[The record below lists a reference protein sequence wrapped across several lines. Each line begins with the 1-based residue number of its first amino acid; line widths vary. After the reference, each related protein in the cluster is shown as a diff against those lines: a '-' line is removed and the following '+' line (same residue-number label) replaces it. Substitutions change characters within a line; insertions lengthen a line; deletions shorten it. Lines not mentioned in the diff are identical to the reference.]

1 MISLKNK
8 VAIVTGASTPKGIG
22 KATALKLAK
31 EGAKVVVTDI
41 TKNGDR
47 TAITAVV
54 NAIQERGGTA
64 MGIEVDVTNTQQIQ
78 ACIQQTLAEFG
89 RIDILFNNAG
99 TPVGVGPF
107 LELSERQF
115 QLSLDINLMGMVRF
129 CQSLI
134 PVMQEQ
140 GGGSI
145 INNSSLIGLG
155 GWSEYAAY
163 AVSKWGVV
171 GLTKSLATEFG
182 KDNIRVN
189 AVCPGMVAT
198 EMSDIEIN
206 GYAKEKG
213 LSFATAKK
221 ELGETYVPLGRYA
234 EPEEVADAVAYLA
247 SDAAKYITG
256 VALPVAGGLAPGL

>member
-1 MISLKNK
+1 MAILKGK
-8 VAIVTGASTPKGIG
+8 TAIVTGAGSPKGIG
-22 KATALKLAK
+22 RATAIKLAE
-31 EGAKVVVTDI
+31 EGASVVVTDLA
-41 TKNGDR
+41 KDGDDK
-47 TAITAVV
+47 AIMAVV
-54 NAIQERGGTA
+54 HSIQERGGKA
-64 MGIEVDVTNTQQIQ
+64 IGVEVDVTNTKQIQ
-78 ACIQQTLAEFG
+78 ACVQRTLAEFG

-115 QLSLDINLMGMVRF
+115 QVSLDINLMGMVRF
-129 CQSLI
+129 CQALI
-134 PVMQEQ
+134 PVMQKQ
-140 GGGSI
+140 GSGSI

-198 EMSDIEIN
+198 EMSDIEIK
-206 GYAKEKG
+206 GYAQEKG
-213 LSFATAKK
+213 LSFEIAKK
-221 ELGETYVPLGRYA
+221 ELGEIYVPLGRYA
-234 EPEEVADAVAYLA
+234 EPEEVAGAVVYLA

-256 VALPVAGGLAPGL
+256 VALPVAGGLPPGL

>member
-1 MISLKNK
+1 MISLKGK
-8 VAIVTGASTPKGIG
+8 VAIITGTSNPRGIG

-41 TKNGDR
+41 TQHGDR
-47 TAITAVV
+47 RAIMEVV
-54 NAIQERGGTA
+54 KTINEQGGRAIG
-64 MGIEVDVTNTQQIQ
+64 MEVDVRNSRQIQ
-78 ACIQQTLAEFG
+78 DCIKQTIVEFG
-89 RIDILFNNAG
+89 QIDILFNNAG

-107 LELSERQF
+107 LKLSEQQF

-129 CQSLI
+129 CQNLI

-140 GGGSI
+140 GGGTI

-155 GWSEYAAY
+155 GWPEYAAY

-171 GLTKSLATEFG
+171 GLTKSLASEFG

-206 GYAKEKG
+206 GYATEKG
-213 LSFATAKK
+213 LSFEAAKK
-221 ELGETYVPLGRYA
+221 ELGQAYVPLGRYA

-256 VALPVAGGLAPGL
+256 VALPVAGGLPPGL

>member
-1 MISLKNK
+1 MTLLKGK
-8 VAIVTGASTPKGIG
+8 VAIVTGAGSRKGIG
-22 KATALKLAK
+22 RATALKLA
-31 EGAKVVVTDI
+31 EQGAKVVVTDI
-41 TKNGDR
+41 TKEGDKS
-47 TAITAVV
+47 AIMAVV
-54 NAIQERGGTA
+54 NTIQENGGQA
-64 MGIEVDVTNTQQIQ
+64 MGIEVDVTNTQQIKV
-78 ACIQQTLAEFG
+78 CIQQTLDTYG

-129 CQSLI
+129 CQVLI
-134 PVMQEQ
+134 PVMQKQ

-182 KDNIRVN
+182 KDKIRVN

-206 GYAKEKG
+206 GYAAEKG
-213 LSFATAKK
+213 LSFAAAKK
-221 ELGETYVPLGRYA
+221 ELGEAFVPLGRYA

-256 VALPVAGGLAPGL
+256 VALPVAGGLPPGL